1 MEIPLNLILEDI
13 IFGPLLILI
22 MLTLA
27 LIFFFPFRKN
37 HKISFRF
44 IFISWFILI
53 MGSNS
58 LFFKLFYIPLKFLTP
73 QSEKIISDAIVVAS
87 AGVHESG
94 TPTQGSALRA
104 HAAAKLYLEGIAPL
118 VIITGGVTEPYL
130 HPVNIKGMA
139 IILQGMGV
147 PSENIIIE
155 NRSTDTYLN
164 GLETT
169 KILKRL
175 ELKDVIL
182 VSHEYHLFRLVSVFE
197 KLGINVYAYSENE
210 SYKRDPSPWWQLFA
224 WKNFNRIQT
233 VAHEYLGLIRY
244 KFSGWI

>member
-1 MEIPLNLILEDI
+1 MEIPFNLILEDI

-22 MLTLA
+22 MLTIA

-37 HKISFRF
+37 HKIPFRF
-44 IFISWFILI
+44 IFISWFILL

-58 LFFKLFYIPLKFLTP
+58 LFFKLFHLPLKLLTP
-73 QSEKIISDAIVVAS
+73 QSEKISSDAIVVAS

-94 TPTQGSALRA
+94 TPTLGSALRA
-104 HAAAKLYLEGIAPL
+104 HAAAKLYLEGIAPI
-118 VIITGGVTEPYL
+118 VIITGGVTKPYSP
-130 HPVNIKGMA
+130 PVNIKGMA
-139 IILQGMGV
+139 IILNGMGV

-164 GLETT
+164 GVETT

-175 ELKDVIL
+175 KLNNVIL
-182 VSHEYHLFRLVSVFE
+182 VSHDYHLFRLVSVFE
-197 KLGINVYAYSENE
+197 KLGINVHAFSENE
-210 SYKRDPSPWWQLFA
+210 SYKRAPISWWKLFE